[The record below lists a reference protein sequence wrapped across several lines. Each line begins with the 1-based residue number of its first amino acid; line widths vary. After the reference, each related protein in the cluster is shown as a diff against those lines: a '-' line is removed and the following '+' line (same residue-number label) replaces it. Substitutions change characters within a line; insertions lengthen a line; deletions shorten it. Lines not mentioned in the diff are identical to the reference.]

1 MKITT
6 QKLAVSALL
15 ITANVLLT
23 RVLAINT
30 PIMKIGFGFAAVAL
44 CAMLYGPLWSM
55 LVAAFGDFFGALIFL
70 TGAYFPGFTLTAAMT
85 GLIFGLCLYKRE
97 NTWLPPLTAA
107 AANCVIVSFLL
118 NTAMIS
124 LVSGAE
130 YTVLLATRSIQLIVM
145 LPVQAVTLLF
155 LTKSRFIQSQVQCR
169 RV

>member
-55 LVAAFGDFFGALIFL
+55 LVAAFGDFS
-70 TGAYFPGFTLTAAMT
+70 GAYFPGFTLTAAMT